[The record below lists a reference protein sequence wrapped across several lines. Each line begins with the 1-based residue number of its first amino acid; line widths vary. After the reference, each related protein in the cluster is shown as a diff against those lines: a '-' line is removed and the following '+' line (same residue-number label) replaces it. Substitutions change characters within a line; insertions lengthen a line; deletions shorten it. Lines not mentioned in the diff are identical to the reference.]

1 MNIISGGNLRRGL
14 SVLGTL
20 VVFLLVCGMVFA
32 SGGGESS
39 GGHGGGHSSGQMLD
53 LLYRVI
59 NFSLLV
65 IILFIV
71 VRKTSIK
78 DFFSNRREEIKKNFE
93 DLNEKKVLAERH
105 YQDLEKK
112 IKDFESSRNEIIAQY
127 KAEGI
132 AERDR
137 IIAEAEQR
145 SKQILNQAELT
156 IQREI
161 QAAGE
166 RLKREVLDSSARQAQ
181 EILARE
187 MKDSDQDHLV
197 DEFIKSI
204 EKVEKLH

>member
-14 SVLGTL
+14 SVLGIL
-20 VVFLLVCGMVFA
+20 VVFLLVCGMAFA

-105 YQDLEKK
+105 YQELAKK
-112 IKDFESSRNEIIAQY
+112 IKDFESGRNEIIAQY

>member
-1 MNIISGGNLRRGL
+1 MNIMSGGNLRRGL

-20 VVFLLVCGMVFA
+20 VVFLLVCGMAFA

-112 IKDFESSRNEIIAQY
+112 IKDFESSRTEIIAQY

-204 EKVEKLH
+204 ENVEKLH

>member
-20 VVFLLVCGMVFA
+20 AVLLFVCGMAFA
-32 SGGGESS
+32 SGGGEST
-39 GGHGGGHSSGQMLD
+39 GGHGGYNSAQKLD

-93 DLNEKKVLAERH
+93 ELNEKKLLAERH

-112 IKDFESSRNEIIAQY
+112 IRDFESSRNEIIAQY